1 MTGTEPLLKISGLSV
16 VFDGFRAIDGID
28 LSVAEGELRFL
39 IGPNGAGKTT
49 LVDVVTGL
57 TRPTEGSVVFAGK
70 ELVGKREHQVVR
82 LGVGRTFQT
91 AVVFEELTVEE
102 NVDLAASF
110 RMRLPALLRRRRAR
124 TDIVGSVLERAGLLD
139 LAERPAAVLSH
150 GQRQWL
156 EIAMLLAQEPRLL
169 LLDEPVAG
177 MSREERERT
186 GELLAEIARDRTVV
200 VIEHDMEFVRTY
212 ASAVTVLHEGRVL
225 TEGDMAQVQADPK
238 VQEVYLGR
246 SRDTRAA
253 EPVLVGGEDGAVDSG
268 AVREGVA

>member
-1 MTGTEPLLKISGLSV
+1 MTGTEPLLRISGLSV

-49 LVDVVTGL
+49 LIDVVTGL

-102 NVDLAASF
+102 NVDLAAGF
-110 RMRLPALLRRRRAR
+110 RMRFPALLRRRKGR
-124 TDIVGSVLERAGLLD
+124 TDAVASVLDRAGLLD

-253 EPVLVGGEDGAVDSG
+253 EPVPVGAGDAEGG
-268 AVREGVA
+268 VREGVA